1 MSMGVEDLIGHRL
14 EEYIYSEAGNNN
26 WIWCSGNVLRS
37 IDFIKKETDG
47 DVINWKM
54 LQVKNSDNS
63 ENSSSKNIRKGTK
76 IKHWFRRFS
85 KQNKHNWE
93 KLHEILEI
101 ETLTEENFIKFLEE
115 KI

>member
-1 MSMGVEDLIGHRL
+1 MEIYDIAGIEIEMRRLLHRESRLL
-14 EEYIYSEAGNNN
+14 EIP
-26 WIWCSGNVLRS
+26 
-37 IDFIKKETDG
+37 ETPG
-47 DVINWKM
+47 KLPEINWKM

-63 ENSSSKNIRKGTK
+63 ENSSSKKIREGTQ

-93 KLHEILEI
+93 KLHKILDI
-101 ETLTEENFIKFLEE
+101 NSLTEENFIKHLEE

>member
-1 MSMGVEDLIGHRL
+1 MGVEDLIGHKL
-14 EEYIYSEAGNNN
+14 EEYIYSEASPND

-37 IDFIKKETDG
+37 IDFIKKETNG
-47 DVINWKM
+47 DKINWRM

-63 ENSSSKNIRKGTK
+63 ENSSSKKIRKGTQ

-93 KLHEILEI
+93 KLHKILDI
-101 ETLTEENFIKFLEE
+101 NSLTEKNFIKHLEE